1 VSPIIEGMILWQTI
15 FVRIYVHLLLGLF
28 LWIIHILS
36 VVLLVCA
43 ASSPSG
49 VWGGAPAEIE
59 FGAF

>member
-1 VSPIIEGMILWQTI
+1 MILWQTI

-28 LWIIHILS
+28 FWIIHILS